1 MERELFRGKKKTQKT
16 DKNAEKKKHI
26 QLLLK
31 KIGLHQNTNE

>member
-1 MERELFRGKKKTQKT
+1 MERELFRGKKKNTKNRQKRG
-16 DKNAEKKKHI
+16 KKKHI